1 MKENTVS
8 ARLRNQSQMKSFRRT
23 LRKHGT
29 PAEGAF
35 WRLVKNK
42 QINGLVFRRQYSV
55 GRYVLDFYCPKLRLC
70 VELDGEGRFD
80 RGRGELDM
88 KRTDILQQ
96 YGITIQ
102 RFENKTIFDYPQEVV
117 AWLTEFANQ
126 YLKENQKEKP

>member
-70 VELDGEGRFD
+70 VELDGEGHFD

-102 RFENKTIFDYPQEVV
+102 RFENKTIFDYPQDIVDWLRQYAKQYMGEDEVS
-117 AWLTEFANQ
+117 N
-126 YLKENQKEKP
+126 